1 MADNFSKLVKH
12 RYNTNVNNVNQNNS
26 NKQIISSLSNKN
38 MLISTS
44 PDKNININIKN
55 SINNNNINIINHSN
69 SLTNLKNQNLSF
81 QSNNVNINNSLKD
94 KLLKSKSISKF
105 YLKNN
110 STMNK
115 SKSKPKQIQIPKC
128 KQKNKKSIILNI
140 KIGKKNNENSISIK
154 KNNDSYS
161 IDKTPLNTNQKIM
174 SKINNY
180 YSHTQSN
187 SNINKTQNGH
197 TQSCININKEFLF
210 DKLNEKHI
218 TNNNDNND
226 VNDLN
231 SLLNNKYLENTNIQS
246 IKNLKIDTE
255 LNKYLSDINKDYQT
269 YNGSFNESPLNIQVF
284 NNKKNNIYNSD
295 INYLY
300 SNSIIYN
307 TNDSD
312 LLKQFNNITNLKNKK
327 SIIPNNFIK
336 NKYLLSTYDK
346 VASVFNNINSSR
358 NSINVNVFQNIKNI
372 NKSKL
377 KKINHLK
384 YNSSQNIN
392 NNYNSTFNQTW
403 KLAKINNSSLNLIKN
418 KKKRKNK
425 SVEIIDKIN
434 FNIKNINISNNF
446 IKIIENSKLIKP
458 TYQIKLDIIKRRTIN
473 MLEFYINLAKN
484 AVDQNIY
491 NQH

>member
-231 SLLNNKYLENTNIQS
+231 SLLNNKYLESTNIQS

-403 KLAKINNSSLNLIKN
+403 KLAKINNSSFNLIKN

-491 NQH
+491 NQN

>member
-218 TNNNDNND
+218 TNNND

-231 SLLNNKYLENTNIQS
+231 SLLNNKYLESTNIQS

-255 LNKYLSDINKDYQT
+255 LNKYLSDINKDYQS

-312 LLKQFNNITNLKNKK
+312 LLKQFNNISNLKNKK
-327 SIIPNNFIK
+327 TIIPNNFIK

-358 NSINVNVFQNIKNI
+358 NSINVNVFQNIKNN

>member
-1 MADNFSKLVKH
+1 M
-12 RYNTNVNNVNQNNS
+12 
-26 NKQIISSLSNKN
+26 
-38 MLISTS
+38 
-44 PDKNININIKN
+44 
-55 SINNNNINIINHSN
+55 
-69 SLTNLKNQNLSF
+69 
-81 QSNNVNINNSLKD
+81 
-94 KLLKSKSISKF
+94 
-105 YLKNN
+105 
-110 STMNK
+110 
-115 SKSKPKQIQIPKC
+115 
-128 KQKNKKSIILNI
+128 
-140 KIGKKNNENSISIK
+140 
-154 KNNDSYS
+154 
-161 IDKTPLNTNQKIM
+161 
-174 SKINNY
+174 
-180 YSHTQSN
+180 
-187 SNINKTQNGH
+187 
-197 TQSCININKEFLF
+197 
-210 DKLNEKHI
+210 
-218 TNNNDNND
+218 
-226 VNDLN
+226 
-231 SLLNNKYLENTNIQS
+231 
-246 IKNLKIDTE
+246 
-255 LNKYLSDINKDYQT
+255 
-269 YNGSFNESPLNIQVF
+269 F
-284 NNKKNNIYNSD
+284 NNKKNNINNSD

-300 SNSIIYN
+300 NNSIIYN

-484 AVDQNIY
+484 AVDKNINYQN
-491 NQH
+491 

>member
-69 SLTNLKNQNLSF
+69 SLTN
-81 QSNNVNINNSLKD
+81 NINNSLKD

-231 SLLNNKYLENTNIQS
+231 SLLNNKYLESTNIQS